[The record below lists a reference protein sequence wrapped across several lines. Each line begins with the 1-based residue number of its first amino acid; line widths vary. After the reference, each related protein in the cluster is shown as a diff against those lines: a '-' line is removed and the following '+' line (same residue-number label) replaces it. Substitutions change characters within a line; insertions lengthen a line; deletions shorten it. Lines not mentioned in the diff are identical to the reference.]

1 MLSSV
6 FVDRPRLAIVI
17 AIVTTLAGLIA
28 ITRIPIAQF
37 PDIVPPQVSVTARY
51 PGASA
56 DVVETTIAQPIESQV
71 NGVDNMLYM
80 RSVSGNDGSYTLNVY
95 FAVGTN
101 PDINTVNVQNRLSL
115 AEPKIP
121 SDVRQQGLT
130 VKKQSPALLQLIA
143 LYSPNGQ
150 RDSLFLANYGIINVI
165 DALARVGGV
174 GQALLYGSESYSMR
188 IWFQTDVLTSLEI
201 APSDVIQRHPDA
213 ERPGCGRPDRRST
226 DFCRPGASTL
236 AADQGPPLHAGRI
249 REHHHPVESRRLR
262 RTCPRRGAGGARR
275 PVERYDRP
283 FQRRTG
289 GEYRHI
295 PGPGFERGR
304 DRGSDPRHDGGT
316 QATLSGRRRLPS
328 HL

>member
-115 AEPKIP
+115 AEPQ
-121 SDVRQQGLT
+121 D
-130 VKKQSPALLQLIA
+130 
-143 LYSPNGQ
+143 
-150 RDSLFLANYGIINVI
+150 
-165 DALARVGGV
+165 
-174 GQALLYGSESYSMR
+174 
-188 IWFQTDVLTSLEI
+188 
-201 APSDVIQRHPDA
+201 
-213 ERPGCGRPDRRST
+213 
-226 DFCRPGASTL
+226 
-236 AADQGPPLHAGRI
+236 
-249 REHHHPVESRRLR
+249 PV
-262 RTCPRRGAGGARR
+262 RR
-275 PVERYDRP
+275 PRSR
-283 FQRRTG
+283 
-289 GEYRHI
+289 
-295 PGPGFERGR
+295 
-304 DRGSDPRHDGGT
+304 
-316 QATLSGRRRLPS
+316 A
-328 HL
+328 